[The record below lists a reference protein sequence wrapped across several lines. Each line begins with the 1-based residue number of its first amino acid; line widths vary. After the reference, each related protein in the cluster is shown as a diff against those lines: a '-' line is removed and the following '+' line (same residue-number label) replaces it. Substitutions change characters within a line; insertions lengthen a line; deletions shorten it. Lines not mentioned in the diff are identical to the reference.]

1 MYGDTVT
8 LFCRYESRVGST
20 WYPSIL
26 RNVNLDMDKAAIV
39 AKYGADINDNA
50 TLNVQYSLDDDGN
63 IIVGGKKWLPPKEW
77 DNQPNDDYANT
88 ITFTDGTAFDFF
100 WRGEWPDE
108 SPIKDTDYSMD
119 GGFYN
124 WMNDKYDYVFAI
136 TAVGGPY
143 TVIPHFEIMGR

>member
-1 MYGDTVT
+1 MYRDTIT
-8 LFCRYESRVGST
+8 LFCRYESRLGST
-20 WYPSIL
+20 WYPTVLTS
-26 RNVNLDMDKAAIV
+26 VNLDMDKAAIV

-50 TLNVQYSLDDDGN
+50 TLNVRYSIEDGN
-63 IIVGGKKWLPPKEW
+63 IIVGEKKWLPPKEW
-77 DNQPNDDYANT
+77 DNQPNDDYSNT

-108 SPIKDTDYSMD
+108 NPIKDTDYSMD